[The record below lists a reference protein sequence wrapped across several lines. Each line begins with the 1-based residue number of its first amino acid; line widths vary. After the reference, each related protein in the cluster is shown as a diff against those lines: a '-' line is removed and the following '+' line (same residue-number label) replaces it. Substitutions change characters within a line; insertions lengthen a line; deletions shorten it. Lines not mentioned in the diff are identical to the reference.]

1 MWDKKAFRV
10 VWGIMHNA
18 GIAEDG
24 ASEISDLVQM
34 LEKYEVIQA
43 VIA

>member
-1 MWDKKAFRV
+1 MSIA
-10 VWGIMHNA
+10 GIMHKA

-34 LEKYEVIQA
+34 LEKYEAIEA
-43 VIA
+43 VTA